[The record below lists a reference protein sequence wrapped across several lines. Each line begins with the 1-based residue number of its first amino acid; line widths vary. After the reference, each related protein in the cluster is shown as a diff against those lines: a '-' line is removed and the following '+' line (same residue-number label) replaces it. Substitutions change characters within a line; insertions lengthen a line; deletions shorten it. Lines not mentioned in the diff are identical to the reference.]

1 MPATLV
7 YVIMQGRKHYAEKLF
22 TNFQL
27 SKHVPADNFYRRLKA
42 ELDLQWLY
50 RSTGKYY
57 GREGQASIDPVVF
70 FKLIL
75 VGYLEN
81 LNSDRKII
89 AHSKMRLD
97 ILFFLGYDL
106 DEDLPWHSTLSR
118 TRQLYGEEV
127 FKELF
132 SKVLSLCVSK
142 GMLSGK
148 RQAIDSA
155 YIKANASMDSLVEK
169 DIIEDGE
176 HYLDELQHDDYGGV
190 IEQHHNVMKDDRDN
204 DTITRSRSKSTHE
217 HHAWKAEE
225 YKDMPKGKS
234 ITNPSTEDGT
244 DKQRPKFVSNHTHY
258 STTDRD
264 ARVSVKPGKPRQLNY
279 SMQTAV
285 DMSSHVITGIEA
297 HLADRRD
304 SECLEQVLTN
314 TINNLLEQGLK
325 VSEIAADTGYSSS
338 KALQACLDSKI
349 TAYIPNFGQYKP
361 SREGFVF
368 DEQHNRYTCTAK
380 GVHLPYKKTYGDKK
394 GYYRK
399 QYRSSAK
406 DCGHC
411 GLRSSCIGGR
421 ADYKKIEDTVDK
433 HLYDE
438 MHLRLQTPYA
448 KRMKKLRQATVEPV
462 LGTLINFM
470 GIRRIWTRGLQN
482 ANKFML
488 GAAVAYNIKKWLN
501 YTEQKRKTVVVSL
514 KTIAESLGFL
524 LLAVGCFIDRYNTQS
539 LKHYPS

>member
-1 MPATLV
+1 
-7 YVIMQGRKHYAEKLF
+7 MQGKKQYAEKLF
-22 TNFQL
+22 TTFQL
-27 SKHVPADNFYRRLKA
+27 SEHVPADNFYRRLK
-42 ELDLQWLY
+42 EGLDLQWLY
-50 RSTGKYY
+50 KSTRKYY
-57 GREGQASIDPVVF
+57 GREGQASIDPLVF

-106 DEDLPWHSTLSR
+106 DEELPWHSTISR
-118 TRQLYGEEV
+118 TRGLYGEEV

-142 GMLSGK
+142 HMLSGR

-155 YIKANASMDSLVEK
+155 YVKANASMDSLMEK

-176 HYLDELQHDDYGGV
+176 QYLEELQHDDYGGV
-190 IEQHHNVMKDDRDN
+190 IAQHQNVMKDDRDS
-204 DTITRSRSKSTHE
+204 DTITKSRKSSTDK
-217 HHAWKAEE
+217 HHHWKEEE

-234 ITNPSTEDGT
+234 VTKTIDSNDTENI
-244 DKQRPKFVSNHTHY
+244 RPKFVSNHTHY

-285 DMSSHVITGIEA
+285 DMSSHVITNIEA
-297 HLADRRD
+297 HYADRRD
-304 SECLEQVLTN
+304 SECLAPVLQN
-314 TINNLLEQGLK
+314 TIDNLSHQELQLE
-325 VSEIAADTGYSSS
+325 EIACDTGYSSG
-338 KALQACLDSKI
+338 KALKACVDHNI
-349 TAYIPNFGQYKP
+349 TAFIPNFGQYKP
-361 SREGFVF
+361 SREGFLY
-368 DEQHNRYTCTAK
+368 DEESDRYTCTAK

-411 GLRSSCIGGR
+411 PLRTTCIGGR

-433 HLYDE
+433 HLYDD
-438 MHLRLQTPYA
+438 MHARLQTPYA
-448 KRMKKLRQATVEPV
+448 KRMKKKRQSTVEPV
-462 LGTLINFM
+462 LGSLINFM
-470 GIRRIWTRGLQN
+470 GIRRIWTRGLIN

-488 GAAVAYNIKKWLN
+488 GAAIAYNLKKWLN
-501 YTEQKRKTVVVSL
+501 HQDIKRKTAVIKMRKEPKRASFR
-514 KTIAESLGFL
+514 FL
-524 LLAVGCFIDRYNTQS
+524 NLRALIGQYNTKIARPFS
-539 LKHYPS
+539 CF